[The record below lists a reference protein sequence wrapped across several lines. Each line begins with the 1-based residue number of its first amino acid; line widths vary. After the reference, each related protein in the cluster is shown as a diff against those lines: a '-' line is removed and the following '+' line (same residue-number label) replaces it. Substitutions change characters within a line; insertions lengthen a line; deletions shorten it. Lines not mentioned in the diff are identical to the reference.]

1 MAEHP
6 DRGTAGSGIAVEV
19 LDQAVAVRP
28 TGEIDIDTA
37 PALHFALTEALAHAT
52 PAKDVVLDCS
62 GITFCDSSGLNAL
75 LAVRRQA
82 QQTNTVIRLA
92 APNAQLQ
99 RILEIT
105 GTLPLFPQDQDP
117 PPADALPPPRLDE
130 LPQ

>member
-1 MAEHP
+1 MVEHP
-6 DRGTAGSGIAVEV
+6 DPEADGNTIAVEV
-19 LDQAVAVRP
+19 LDRTVEVRP

-37 PALHFALTEALAHAT
+37 PSLHVALTEALAHAS
-52 PAKDVVLDCS
+52 PAKDLVVDCS

-75 LAVRRQA
+75 LAVRRAA
-82 QQTNTVIRLA
+82 QETSTVIRLA

-105 GTLPLFPQDQDP
+105 GTLCLFPVSQDP
-117 PPADALPPPRLDE
+117 PAAGRPRLCPDG